1 MKKLIVLMA
10 LVLTLAACKTVRTAN
25 KTDTRTDVELKK
37 DVVQTANLTAANLT
51 TTNGTDKSTLTENVE
66 EVTTTTLFSVP
77 DSVTG
82 AQFPLQVTT
91 TKRMINKGNTK
102 NVSSDTRDT
111 NDVSYVTQNVD
122 KSDYKSETRKRTEDK
137 KITEVK
143 TPAWLSLGVFVLFA
157 IIYYLG
163 YLILERYGI
172 IKKK

>member
-51 TTNGTDKSTLTENVE
+51 TTNVTDKSTLTENVE

-91 TKRMINKGNTK
+91 TKRVINKGNNK
-102 NVSSDTRDT
+102 NVSSDTSAT
-111 NDVSYVTQNVD
+111 NEVIINTQTVD
-122 KSDYKSETRKRTEDK
+122 KSDSKSETRTRTEDK

-143 TPAWLSLGVFVLFA
+143 TPAWLSLGVFVLIAALFA
-157 IIYYLG
+157 LSYLV
-163 YLILERYGI
+163 LKRYGI
-172 IKKK
+172 IK

>member
-51 TTNGTDKSTLTENVE
+51 TTNVTDKSTLTENVE

-91 TKRMINKGNTK
+91 TKRVINKGNNK
-102 NVSSDTRDT
+102 NVSSAQSDTK
-111 NDVSYVTQNVD
+111 DVSYVTQTVD
-122 KSDYKSETRKRTEDK
+122 QSDYKSETKTRTEDK

-143 TPAWLSLGVFVLFA
+143 TPAWLSLGVFALIAVLFA
-157 IIYYLG
+157 LSYLV
-163 YLILERYGI
+163 LKRYGF
-172 IKKK
+172 IK